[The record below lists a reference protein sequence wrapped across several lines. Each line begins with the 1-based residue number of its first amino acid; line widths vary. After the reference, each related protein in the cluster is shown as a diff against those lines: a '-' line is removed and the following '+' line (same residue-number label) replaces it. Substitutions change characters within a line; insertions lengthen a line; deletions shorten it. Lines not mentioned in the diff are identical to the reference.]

1 MKLSSVPGAGLR
13 LKNFLSINQNER
25 SFGMRMRLMKMMK
38 YWIAAMLLMLS
49 FGTLAADTPDDKDAL
64 RGVSKGKVVFD
75 INMAE
80 PKKMA
85 LYLAVIKQT
94 VDDLVRQNVEP
105 DVILAFRGLSVRL
118 VSKNRDQMELT
129 DFDYLDKIAE
139 QLSGL
144 QKQSVRMEACSV
156 ATRLFKVDN
165 NSLLDGIK
173 PVGNTFVSL
182 TGYQAQGYA
191 NIPIY

>member
-1 MKLSSVPGAGLR
+1 MKVLNA
-13 LKNFLSINQNER
+13 FLISLTIMFSTNVFAE
-25 SFGMRMRLMKMMK
+25 
-38 YWIAAMLLMLS
+38 
-49 FGTLAADTPDDKDAL
+49 TTPDDSDAL
-64 RGVSKGKVVFD
+64 KGVKTGKVIFD

-80 PKKMA
+80 PKKMT
-85 LYLAVIKQT
+85 LYLMVIRQT
-94 VDDLVRQNVEP
+94 VDDLKRQNVEP

-118 VSKNRDQMELT
+118 ISKDREQMELE
-129 DFDYLDKIAE
+129 DHIHLDKIAE
-139 QLSGL
+139 QISDLKAQG
-144 QKQSVRMEACSV
+144 VRMEACSV

-165 NSLLDGIK
+165 KSLLDGIK